1 MLRILFL
8 VSVFILWPD
17 LASAVQSLSWKHA
30 LADGHIW
37 TAIFLANL
45 LVWLLLSF
53 VVWKKSSRRQQ
64 EQAVL
69 LQNLEQEKARQ
80 VLQALMQGEEKERTR
95 LSKDLHDGVGGLLSA
110 VKMHFRALQSDLS
123 LQHEKGFNHAMRML
137 DDAIG
142 EVRKTAHNMTPEIL
156 SRKGLPAALEFFC
169 HNVSHSRKLQ
179 ISFYTSGELPRLRNN
194 FELSVYRIV
203 QELVN
208 NIIKHAYATTALVQ
222 ITQHAGYVSITV
234 EDNGIGFKNIPSAH
248 TGIGLNSLEERVRS
262 LNGQLTITAS
272 PGCGTTAYMEFNV
285 GVMQPVEMQLLF

>member
-1 MLRILFL
+1 MWRILFL

-17 LASAVQSLSWKHA
+17 QA
-30 LADGHIW
+30 LMAQPLPWNHPITDGNMW
-37 TAIFLANL
+37 TAVFLANL

-53 VVWKKSSRRQQ
+53 IIWKKSGQRQHI
-64 EQAVL
+64 QAKL
-69 LQNLEQEKARQ
+69 LQNGELEKNRQ

-137 DDAIG
+137 DEAIG

-156 SRKGLPAALEFFC
+156 SRKGLSAALEFFC
-169 HNVSHSRKLQ
+169 RNVSHSRKLQ
-179 ISFYTSGELPRLRNN
+179 ISFYTSGELPRFRNS

-222 ITQHAGYVSITV
+222 ITQHGEYISITV
-234 EDNGIGFKNIPSAH
+234 EDNGIGFKNTPGEH

-272 PGCGTTAYMEFNV
+272 PGSGTTAYMEFNV
-285 GVMQPVEMQLLF
+285 GVMQPMGMELLF

>member
-1 MLRILFL
+1 M
-8 VSVFILWPD
+8 SVFILWPD
-17 LASAVQSLSWKHA
+17 QALMSQSLPWKHSM
-30 LADGHIW
+30 ADGNMW
-37 TAIFLANL
+37 TAIFLTNL
-45 LVWLLLSF
+45 LVWLILSF
-53 VVWKKSSRRQQ
+53 VVWKKSSQQ
-64 EQAVL
+64 QHIAAEL
-69 LQNLEQEKARQ
+69 LQRLELEKTRQ

-156 SRKGLPAALEFFC
+156 ASKGLPAALEFFC
-169 HNVSHSRKLQ
+169 RNVSHSRKLQ
-179 ISFYTSGELPRLRNN
+179 ISFFTSGELPRFHNN

-222 ITQHAGYVSITV
+222 ITQHDGYVSITV

-248 TGIGLNSLEERVRS
+248 TGIGLSSLEERVRS

-285 GVMQPVEMQLLF
+285 GVIQPMEMQFLF